1 MKHENTIVNEYT
13 LRSKDTP
20 LVDFLLQVYEEN
32 FQGAVKKNYEIV
44 IQKVYEEN

>member
-20 LVDFLLQVYEEN
+20 LAAFLFAKPFLQV
-32 FQGAVKKNYEIV
+32 GKKI
-44 IQKVYEEN
+44 KF